1 MATKAVIFDMDGV
14 LFDTEG
20 FYYRRREIFLN
31 DKGISIKHI
40 PPAFFIGVNMKQ
52 VWQKI
57 LEDDYA
63 NWDVEQ
69 LQKDYTSYKNKHPLP
84 YQNLI
89 FPDVKVILE
98 KLKQHQFKIA
108 LASSSTKSDILLALN
123 KTGIYDYFDLVLS
136 GEEFPESKPHPAIY
150 NEAAYQLGFPK
161 SELLIIEDS
170 EKGIAA
176 GVSAGIEVW
185 AIKDRTFG
193 LNQRAA
199 SRLFS
204 NLTEVVDFLLK

>member
-57 LEDDYA
+57 LVDDYA

-69 LQKDYTSYKNKHPLP
+69 LQKDYTNYKSKHPLP

-98 KLKQHQFKIA
+98 KLVRHQFKIA

>member
-1 MATKAVIFDMDGV
+1 
-14 LFDTEG
+14 
-20 FYYRRREIFLN
+20 
-31 DKGISIKHI
+31 
-40 PPAFFIGVNMKQ
+40 MK
-52 VWQKI
+52 
-57 LEDDYA
+57 L
-63 NWDVEQ
+63 
-69 LQKDYTSYKNKHPLP
+69 
-84 YQNLI
+84 
-89 FPDVKVILE
+89 
-98 KLKQHQFKIA
+98 
-108 LASSSTKSDILLALN
+108 
-123 KTGIYDYFDLVLS
+123 
-136 GEEFPESKPHPAIY
+136 
-150 NEAAYQLGFPK
+150 PK

>member
-14 LFDTEG
+14 LVDTEG

>member
-1 MATKAVIFDMDGV
+1 
-14 LFDTEG
+14 
-20 FYYRRREIFLN
+20 
-31 DKGISIKHI
+31 
-40 PPAFFIGVNMKQ
+40 MKQ

-69 LQKDYTSYKNKHPLP
+69 LQKDYTNYKSKHPLP